1 MNLVTVLVNTSD
13 GYEDCWEPFFT
24 LFEKNWPNC
33 KYELLL
39 NTELKIYKFKDL
51 NIECIQTQKEIKKR
65 LTWSEGLKVAL
76 ENVKTPFVL
85 YFQEDLKINYTKEQI
100 YRLVFAFS
108 KEEQEAIDFILEN
121 YFTQSENKPMGF
133 YWVSSKLNQLGD
145 KILKRLN
152 SSRENG
158 KKGGR
163 GKKKEIKP
171 MGSNPLN
178 PKHNLD
184 ESILNETKLKEINPI
199 YKKLSND
206 LLFILEAKLQR
217 KLSSKNWEDEIKKLI
232 EKDLSVRQNPIED
245 VKQAIQTISNNY
257 GKEYF
262 PVIQSAKS
270 LKEKFTK
277 IEDYV
282 KRSSQ
287 GKNNQSAEN
296 DRPKFLSQY
305 QHLLNK

>member
-1 MNLVTVLVNTSD
+1 MTTQIQQDKFIYFPIYLTDYVSD
-13 GYEDCWEPFFT
+13 SRKLTMLQRGALT
-24 LFEKNWPNC
+24 
-33 KYELLL
+33 
-39 NTELKIYKFKDL
+39 DL
-51 NIECIQTQKEIKKR
+51 
-65 LTWSEGLKVAL
+65 S
-76 ENVKTPFVL
+76 VL

-184 ESILNETKLKEINPI
+184 ESILNETKLNETKLKEINPI

-245 VKQAIQTISNNY
+245 VVQAIQTIANNY

-270 LKEKFTK
+270 LREKFTK

-282 KRSSQ
+282 KRNSQ
-287 GKNNQSAEN
+287 GKNNQSSALDQYNSILN
-296 DRPKFLSQY
+296 D
-305 QHLLNK
+305 LNGDFNE